1 MRGEIKSKQDRR
13 EVRNFQ
19 RFLRL
24 LPRYE
29 LRMLQRPRWQKYLGL
44 TSQEAWL
51 CAKGKRKFSNG
62 ENGQ

>member
-1 MRGEIKSKQDRR
+1 MQDRR

-29 LRMLQRPRWQKYLGL
+29 LRMLQRPRWQRYLGL
-44 TSQEAWL
+44 AGDEAWRY
-51 CAKGKRKFSNG
+51 AKGKRKLQKGGNG
-62 ENGQ
+62 NG